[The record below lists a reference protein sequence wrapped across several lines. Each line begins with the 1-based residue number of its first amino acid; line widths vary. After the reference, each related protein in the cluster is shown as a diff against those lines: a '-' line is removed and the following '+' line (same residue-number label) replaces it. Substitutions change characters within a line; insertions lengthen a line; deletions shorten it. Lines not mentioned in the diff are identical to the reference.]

1 MAYNDYGSFVWH
13 NGERRRDKEDSGVFD
28 SDESDLAPAVKI
40 YANIIKLDKDVDKPW
55 LHLKHGVMGDG
66 DVRVSCFKTCFP
78 CIWRWPDGSDEP
90 EAFSYADLVKRFG
103 WTDYKTYEWDENK
116 SPYMPDDYD
125 YEFDLLGWHFHF
137 TRRLS
142 DRPQCHASME
152 RGHDTWEC
160 EYGSEYGAGFEEG
173 Y

>member
-40 YANIIKLDKDVDKPW
+40 YANLIKLDKDGDKPW

-78 CIWRWPDGSDEP
+78 CIWHWPTEGDKP
-90 EAFSYADLVKRFG
+90 EEFSYEDLVRRFG
-103 WTDYKTYEWDENK
+103 WTDYKTYED
-116 SPYMPDDYD
+116 SDPYPPDDYN
-125 YEFDLLGWHFHF
+125 YEFDLLGWHFTF
-137 TRRLS
+137 ERRLLDVS
-142 DRPQCHASME
+142 PQCSAVME
-152 RGHDTWEC
+152 RSGDIWEC
-160 EYGSEYGAGFEEG
+160 YYGSEYGAGFEEVH
-173 Y
+173 